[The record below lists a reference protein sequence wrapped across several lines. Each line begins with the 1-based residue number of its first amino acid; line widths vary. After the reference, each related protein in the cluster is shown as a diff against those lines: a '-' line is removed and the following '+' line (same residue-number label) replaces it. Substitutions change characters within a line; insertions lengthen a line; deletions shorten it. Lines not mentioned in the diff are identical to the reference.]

1 LFVEK
6 IKKKSMRGK
15 KKVLIAAI
23 IVVLSIG
30 IYSFVEENFKI
41 TKSLDI
47 YFNLFKELNFYYVD
61 DVDPEKLIKTSIDG
75 MLESL
80 DPYTTFIP
88 ESELDNFK
96 FQTTGQYGGIGAL
109 IKRVGDFAV
118 ISEPYEGFPADKAG
132 LKAGDVLM
140 EVSGKNVKSKDIS
153 DISELLKGEPGTD
166 IEVTINR
173 PGTEKPIKKKITRE
187 QITIPN
193 VPFYG
198 IIKDSIG
205 YIRLTNFTTDAGKDV
220 KESFLALK
228 EKGAKGIILDL
239 RNNPGGLLS
248 EAVNVSNIF
257 IPKDRLVVFTK
268 GKVKE
273 TIKNYVTV
281 NNPVDTLIPLVVLV
295 NRGSASA
302 SEIVAGTM
310 QDLDR
315 GVIIGQRTFGKG
327 LVQQTRPLS
336 YNSQLKVTIA
346 KYYIPSGRC
355 IQALDYA
362 HRNEDGSVGYVPDS
376 LISEFKTK
384 GGRKVYNGG
393 GVHPDIKIEIEKLGD
408 LAYNL
413 YSKNYVFD
421 FATEFSQKHKAI
433 KKPDVFTIDDSIYSE
448 FIKYLDGKDF
458 TYNTKTEES
467 LNKLIEIAKKEKYY
481 SVAENEIKQLQEK
494 LAHDKNK
501 DLQTFRKEISE
512 IISDEIITRY
522 YYQKGKIES
531 SLIGDPAMESALK
544 TLKDK
549 NEYSA
554 ILSGK
559 KGDLAK
565 KDKSPDNNEKLMD
578 E

>member
-1 LFVEK
+1 
-6 IKKKSMRGK
+6 
-15 KKVLIAAI
+15 
-23 IVVLSIG
+23 
-30 IYSFVEENFKI
+30 
-41 TKSLDI
+41 
-47 YFNLFKELNFYYVD
+47 
-61 DVDPEKLIKTSIDG
+61 
-75 MLESL
+75 L

-88 ESELDNFK
+88 ESEMDNFK

-109 IKRVGDFAV
+109 IRRVGDFAV
-118 ISEPYEGFPADKAG
+118 VSEPYEGFPADKAG

-140 EVSGKNVKSKDIS
+140 EVSGKSVQSKDIS
-153 DISELLKGEPGTD
+153 DISELLKGVPGTD
-166 IEVTINR
+166 VEIVINR
-173 PGTEKPIKKKITRE
+173 PGVEKPIKKKITRE

-198 IIKDSIG
+198 IIQDSIG

-273 TIKNYVTV
+273 SIKNYSTI
-281 NNPVDTLIPLVVLV
+281 NNPADTIIPLVVLV

-393 GVHPDIKIEIEKLGD
+393 GVQPDVKVEIEKLGD

-413 YSKNYVFD
+413 YTKNLVFD
-421 FATEFSQKHKAI
+421 FATEYYQKHTTI
-433 KKPDVFTIDDSIYSE
+433 KKPGVFAIDDTTYSI
-448 FIKYLDGKDF
+448 FIKYLDGKEFD
-458 TYNTKTEES
+458 YKTKTEEG

-481 SVAENEIKQLQEK
+481 SMAENEIKQLQDK
-494 LAHDKNK
+494 LAHDKHK

-512 IISDEIITRY
+512 LMTDEIITRY

-531 SLIGDPAMESALK
+531 SLIGDPMMESAIK
-544 TLKDK
+544 TLKDQK
-549 NEYSA
+549 DYSA

-565 KDKSPDNNEKLMD
+565 KEKNPESEKLND
-578 E
+578 D